1 MNANGVFM
9 AFRLVAGEHL
19 NVLPETMLLML
30 KEKLRAMKKRARRI
44 QGFQG

>member
-1 MNANGVFM
+1 M